1 MKLWAAISQAIAG
14 WIKIVRGDPDWRQHF
29 VFTAP
34 GLVTALLVFALAA
47 FLGVA
52 LASLNIG
59 FPSQPGALAAMLV
72 LALPLL
78 AFVISI
84 FGTRALLRS
93 PQPLLPLLVP
103 GAYSLTAFLLIEG
116 LLAMFGGPLVM
127 LAWLAIAYLLFRLLR
142 AATDWHL
149 AIAACCAVLSVVL
162 LVGLRLALYM
172 LSSSAGIAP

>member
-1 MKLWAAISQAIAG
+1 MKLWAALSQAIAG

-29 VFTAP
+29 GFTAP
-34 GLVTALLVFALAA
+34 GLVTALLVLALAA

-52 LASLNIG
+52 LASLEIG
-59 FPSQPGALAAMLV
+59 FPSLPGALAAMLV

-78 AFVISI
+78 TFVLSLL
-84 FGTRALLRS
+84 GTRTLLRS

-103 GAYSLTAFLLIEG
+103 GTYALTAFLLIEG

-127 LAWLAIAYLLFRLLR
+127 LSWLAIAYLLFRLIR
-142 AATDWHL
+142 VATDWHV
-149 AIAACCAVLSVVL
+149 AIAACCAVLTVVL

-172 LSSSAGIAP
+172 LSSAGGTAL